1 MSDLLAQW
9 SERMMDNY
17 GTPPLA
23 LVSGS
28 GATVVDEQG
37 RSHIDMLAGIAVNS
51 LGYGHP
57 ALVRSISEQAAKL
70 GHTSN
75 LFASAPALSVAGTLI
90 QRFARDDAALAAAT
104 RVFFCNSGAEANEA
118 AFKIARLTGRSRI
131 LAAVNGFH
139 GRTMGALALTGQPDK
154 RNPFA
159 PLPTGVEF
167 FPYGDAGYLAKLVAV
182 NPKDVAAIVLE
193 PIQGETGVIPAPEGF
208 LAAARQLCDAHG
220 ILLIFDEVQTG
231 VGRTGTFFAHQAEG
245 VTPDVATMAKG
256 LGGGLP
262 IGACLAHGP
271 AAKLFTPGSHGTT
284 FGGNPVACAA
294 AEAVLEI
301 IDDDFCQEVTAK
313 GAWLKDALEALPGVE
328 QVRGRGLMLGAVL
341 RQPIAR
347 QAVARGFDFGVI
359 LNAPNER
366 VIRLTPPLV
375 ISGVELREGVARIT
389 ELLHTLEGEHP

>member
-1 MSDLLAQW
+1 MLISPDSVRPSPLWRRLAAMFYDAFLLLACVMVLGFVFFFINGGEAIVAGNPLLYALRTAIVATSLFFFAYFW
-9 SERMMDNY
+9 SRQSQTLGMR
-17 GTPPLA
+17 A
-23 LVSGS
+23 WQLV
-28 GATVVDEQG
+28 VVDEQG

-245 VTPDVATMAKG
+245 VTPDVVTMAKG

-271 AAKLFTPGSHGTT
+271 AKPSYQSPAQFPA
-284 FGGNPVACAA
+284 P
-294 AEAVLEI
+294 LE
-301 IDDDFCQEVTAK
+301 
-313 GAWLKDALEALPGVE
+313 
-328 QVRGRGLMLGAVL
+328 
-341 RQPIAR
+341 
-347 QAVARGFDFGVI
+347 
-359 LNAPNER
+359 
-366 VIRLTPPLV
+366 
-375 ISGVELREGVARIT
+375 
-389 ELLHTLEGEHP
+389 